1 MAPPHSC
8 TSCNSTLR
16 PHAPCIK
23 TLFLC
28 GRATISILLSVDLS
42 HHQRQRP
49 HVLPKAFE
57 HSNPAKNTPPYN
69 TETHKHQ
76 MRNLGNQLHH
86 KSHVSRLLRLDPI
99 WSFSAFP
106 DHAVTAHANDSTC
119 YPPYHGGKRV
129 APAVDEAP
137 QEQRRDLVE
146 HGEYVGQFE
155 HDERAVEV
163 GVWRESGLKRGS
175 NVGYLKTSQHQHQ
188 QQQLKNIRTLKRRR
202 GWTVLVVPSSIRN
215 ISCSHIEATES
226 SPHARKEEKK
236 RYIFAACHVTTEL

>member
-1 MAPPHSC
+1 
-8 TSCNSTLR
+8 
-16 PHAPCIK
+16 
-23 TLFLC
+23 
-28 GRATISILLSVDLS
+28 
-42 HHQRQRP
+42 
-49 HVLPKAFE
+49 
-57 HSNPAKNTPPYN
+57 
-69 TETHKHQ
+69 
-76 MRNLGNQLHH
+76 MRNLGDQLHH

-99 WSFSAFP
+99 WSFNAFP
-106 DHAVTAHANDSTC
+106 DHTVTAHPNHSTC
-119 YPPYHGGKRV
+119 YPPYHGCKRI

-137 QEQRRDLVE
+137 QEQRRDLVK

-175 NVGYLKTSQHQHQ
+175 DVGYLKTSQHQHQ

-202 GWTVLVVPSSIRN
+202 GWTVLVVNSSIRN

-226 SPHARKEEKK
+226 SPHAREEEKK